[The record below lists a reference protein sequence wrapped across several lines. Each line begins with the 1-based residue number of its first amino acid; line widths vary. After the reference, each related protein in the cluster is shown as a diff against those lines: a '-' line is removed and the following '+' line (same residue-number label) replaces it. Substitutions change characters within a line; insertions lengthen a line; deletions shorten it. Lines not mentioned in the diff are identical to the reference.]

1 MAQKMKDSEADLR
14 RELEERLRFE
24 TLLAD
29 VSARYINLPADQID
43 TVIEDDQRR
52 ICEFLGL
59 DLSTLWQWEPESTGF
74 ITLTHLY
81 TAPGGP
87 VRPERIEAQTSFP
100 WVIQKL
106 QEGETLILSTENMC
120 PEAAV
125 DQKSRRYYGVKSSVV
140 LPLSVGGG
148 SLLGVLTFETLWEER
163 EWPDEIVRR
172 LMLVAQIFS
181 NALARKEL
189 DKSLR
194 EGKARLALAAESAG
208 AMLWELEMESGHLWT
223 TDQGKE
229 FFGFAP
235 DSELT
240 LDGFLRVVHPE
251 DREVLRRKV
260 AETMRSGKDNRFEYR
275 IVLPD
280 GHTRWVLSRGRPY
293 PAPAPRMM
301 GVTLD
306 ITERRLFEERILDSE
321 ARLAT
326 AIDVAG
332 LGFYEIGYDM
342 RVKCFDDRLLALL
355 GITPADEEHGR
366 EFWLAH
372 IHPEDFPRIQD
383 QIQRMQLERVD
394 QFKAEYRYLHPEHG
408 MIWLNHFSRVIER
421 NAAGRPTRNIGVM
434 QDITERKQKEE
445 ILIKNEAALKDS
457 QKDLRRLA
465 GRLISVQEEELRR
478 LSRELHDDL
487 TQRLVVLAIE
497 AGKLERRGEKSEHAL
512 PYESLLSISRIKE
525 QLISVSEDV
534 HRISRQLHPTIL
546 DDLGLVR
553 AMGSECAALQLRE
566 NLEVVF
572 QHENVP
578 DGIPKDIALCLYRV
592 VQEGLKNIV
601 RHSGAARCDVVLRG
615 GAEAL
620 SLTIQD
626 QGKGFDR
633 EEVRNKP
640 GLGLSS
646 MRERVQLVRGDFG
659 IDSRP
664 GEGTVIR
671 VRVPLTKEKT

>member
-1 MAQKMKDSEADLR
+1 MAKKMKDSAADLR

-29 VSARYINLPADQID
+29 ISTRFISLPADEID
-43 TVIEDDQRR
+43 SEIEDAQRR
-52 ICEFLGL
+52 ICECLSL
-59 DLSTLWQWEPESTGF
+59 DLSALWQWSGEIPAVV
-74 ITLTHLY
+74 TLTHLY
-81 TAPGGP
+81 SPPGGP
-87 VRPERIEAQTSFP
+87 SRPERLVAHEVFP
-100 WVIQKL
+100 WVFERLLRK
-106 QEGETLILSTENMC
+106 ETLTFSLEQMP
-120 PEAAV
+120 PEAHR
-125 DQKSRRYYGVKSSVV
+125 DQETYRYYGIKSSVS

-148 SLLGVLTFETLWEER
+148 PLIGILSFNTLWNDR
-163 EWPDEIVRR
+163 TWPSEMVDR
-172 LMLVAQIFS
+172 LKLVAQIFS
-181 NALARKEL
+181 NALARMESDRKIRDSE
-189 DKSLR
+189 
-194 EGKARLALAAESAG
+194 ARLRLAADSAG

-240 LDGFLRVVHPE
+240 LDSFLRVVHPE

-280 GHTRWVLSRGRPY
+280 GHARWVLSLGRPY
-293 PAPAPRMM
+293 PSPAPRMM
-301 GVTLD
+301 GVSLD
-306 ITERRLFEERILDSE
+306 ITERRLFEERILGSE
-321 ARLAT
+321 ARLAA

-332 LGFYEIGYDM
+332 LGFYEIGHDM
-342 RVKCFDDRLLALL
+342 HVKFFDDRLLALL

-394 QFKAEYRYLHPEHG
+394 QFKEEYRYLHPEHG
-408 MIWLNHFSRVIER
+408 MIWLHHFSRVIER

-434 QDITERKQKEE
+434 QNITERKQKEE
-445 ILIKNEAALKDS
+445 ILIKSEAALKDS

-487 TQRLVVLAIE
+487 TQRLAVLAIE

-572 QHENVP
+572 RHENVP
-578 DGIPKDIALCLYRV
+578 DRIPKDISLCLYRV

-601 RHSGAARCDVVLRG
+601 RHSGAARCEVLLRG
-615 GAEAL
+615 DAEAL

-626 QGKGFDR
+626 QGKGFNR

-664 GEGTVIR
+664 GEGTVIQ